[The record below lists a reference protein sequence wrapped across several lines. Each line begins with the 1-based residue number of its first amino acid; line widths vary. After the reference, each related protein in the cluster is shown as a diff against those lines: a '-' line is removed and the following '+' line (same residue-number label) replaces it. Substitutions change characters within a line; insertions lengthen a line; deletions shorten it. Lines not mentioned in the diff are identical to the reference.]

1 MGRWQSAGP
10 LTHLLVT
17 NDFPPKVGGIQ
28 VYLWELWSRL
38 DPEELVVL
46 TAASDASA
54 ASFDARQA
62 RRGMRIER
70 EQRKALLPSPSLAGR
85 VRDLASESGA
95 SLVVIDP
102 AFPLGMMGPS
112 LGLAYAV
119 VLHGAEV
126 TVPGHLPAAR
136 QALGHVLSH
145 ARLVVSAGSYPEHQA
160 RRVVGRR
167 MPASAVIPP
176 GVDTR
181 RFVPLDPDAKA
192 RARIALGLP
201 AEGPLV
207 VSVSRLVPRKGMDV
221 LIRAAASLLPSFPDL
236 TVAIGGQGRDMARL
250 ERLVEAARAPVRFLG
265 SVQHE
270 LLPVLYGAGDVFAMA
285 CRDRWLGLE
294 QEGFGIVFL
303 EAASC
308 GVPQVAGLSGGS
320 ADAVVDGVTGF
331 VVKDPTD
338 AGELAHCL
346 RKLLSDGSLRRQM
359 GEASRRRVEEYFAY
373 DPLARRLA
381 AALHGAG
388 G

>member
-1 MGRWQSAGP
+1 M
-10 LTHLLVT
+10 
-17 NDFPPKVGGIQ
+17 
-28 VYLWELWSRL
+28 
-38 DPEELVVL
+38 L

-160 RRVVGRR
+160 RRVAGRR
-167 MPASAVIPP
+167 MPASVVIPP

-192 RARIALGLP
+192 PARTALGLP

-236 TVAIGGQGRDMARL
+236 TVAIGGEGRDMARL

-359 GEASRRRVEEYFAY
+359 GEASRRRVEESFAY

-381 AALHGAG
+381 AALHDAG